1 MQREQRCQALPGA
14 TVAGPVR
21 LPAALAD
28 QEECQDIGKDAADKT
43 SECLYLTGLNIYPA
57 VYILQF
63 YVYIPLYICV
73 CETVSKSCAN
83 ALARWV
89 STPTS

>member
-43 SECLYLTGLNIYPA
+43 RECLYLTGLNIYPA
-57 VYILQF
+57 VYIHSSMYTYLDI
-63 YVYIPLYICV
+63 YVCV
-73 CETVSKSCAN
+73 K
-83 ALARWV
+83 
-89 STPTS
+89 